1 MLFLKPNL
9 IWWILINFMKFLSC
23 IENKWG
29 LFSEWLL
36 WLEYIMTFNI
46 TGMFSLYLFFFISL
60 LKVLP
65 DFYVSDNFSCSTR
78 FNWYDACIT
87 DKTSPTSPPPTSTA
101 TTSYHCAVTTSNP
114 DCIYATSLKLS
125 HTFHFSCEKKKIFK
139 IVASMT
145 HSLIK

>member
-9 IWWILINFMKFLSC
+9 IWWILINFMKFFSC

-46 TGMFSLYLFFFISL
+46 TGMFSLFLSFFYLSFKSFTWFF
-60 LKVLP
+60 
-65 DFYVSDNFSCSTR
+65 VSDNFSCSTR
-78 FNWYDACIT
+78 FNCYDACIT

-101 TTSYHCAVTTSNP
+101 TTRYHSTVTTSNP

-125 HTFHFSCEKKKIFK
+125 HTFHFSCEKIY
-139 IVASMT
+139 I
-145 HSLIK
+145 